1 MFRRLICALLVTSL
15 AGFGGQFQQYYPPA
29 DQQNSQTA
37 QQYPP
42 QQYPSPQYPQSQ
54 YPAQYPDQQQQ
65 PPVQGDPNA
74 PQGQAGNPAD
84 DMQHGVARLSMV
96 QGDVNVRR
104 GDNGQLSIA
113 VANAPLMARD
123 HLETAPGS
131 RAEVQLDANTIVR
144 LGPNTDAGFAT
155 LQYRKAQIQI
165 GLGTV
170 IYRVLGNSETQVEID
185 TPSVGI
191 RALGP
196 GEYRISVF
204 DNGTSQVTVRGG
216 QLELMAPRGTEQVNA
231 GQSVMVRGD
240 ATDPEMQ
247 TSGEIA
253 RDQFDEWSAQ
263 RDRETAPQ
271 QSAQYASPD
280 IQGTGDLDR
289 NGNWVPSGYG
299 QVWHPQEVG
308 PDWSPY
314 SDGQWSYSD
323 YYGWTWVDAAPWG
336 WAPYHYGRWFW
347 NTGYGWC
354 WWPGARGG
362 FSYWSP
368 ALVGFFG
375 FGRPGIGI
383 GFGGL
388 GWVALA
394 PFEVFHPWWGRGGAG
409 FRGGYTLASFRNS
422 AIRGGALTAAYSGF
436 GGVRQHFA
444 AATRSQLMG
453 ASTFGGR
460 VPVTPNAASYRFS
473 ARTAVGNPRL
483 AAAQNRSFYRSNTA
497 SISRPAYSSNS
508 RAQSSSAGWQRFGSP
523 GPTSSVRQN
532 YSQGSESG
540 WHSFGQPQSA
550 SRPAYSAPRQSY
562 GAPASQPRYSAPSYQ
577 PSYSAPAAQPRYS
590 SPAAQPR
597 YSAPAQQRSAP
608 APHYSAPKS
617 SGGGGGSH
625 PSGGGGGHSSGGG
638 HASSGGGGHHG
649 R

>member
-1 MFRRLICALLVTSL
+1 MFRRLLCALLVTSL
-15 AGFGGQFQQYYPPA
+15 AGFGGQFQQSYPPA
-29 DQQNSQTA
+29 DQ
-37 QQYPP
+37 P

-54 YPAQYPDQQQQ
+54 YPEQQQL
-65 PPVQGDPNA
+65 PAAQGDPNA

-104 GDNGQLSIA
+104 GDNGQLTIA

-123 HLETAPGS
+123 HLETAAGS

-170 IYRVLGNSETQVEID
+170 IYRVLGNSETQVEMD

-196 GEYRISVF
+196 GDYRISVF
-204 DNGTSQVTVRGG
+204 DNGTSQITVRSG
-216 QLELMAPRGTEQVNA
+216 QLELMAPRGTERVNA

-240 ATDPEMQ
+240 AADPEMQ
-247 TSGEIA
+247 TSSEVA
-253 RDQFDEWSAQ
+253 RDQFDDWSDQ
-263 RDRETAPQ
+263 RDREIAPQ

-323 YYGWTWVDAAPWG
+323 YYGWTWVDSAPWG

-362 FSYWSP
+362 FNYWSP
-368 ALVGFFG
+368 AMVGFFG
-375 FGRPGIGI
+375 WGRPGIGVGV
-383 GFGGL
+383 GFGFAGL

-394 PFEVFHPWWGRGGAG
+394 PFEVFHPWWGRGGVG
-409 FRGGYTLASFRNS
+409 FRGGYALASFRNS
-422 AIRGGALTAAYSGF
+422 AIRGGALTASYNGF
-436 GGVRQHFA
+436 GGVRQRFA
-444 AATRSQLMG
+444 AATRSQLTG

-460 VPVTPNAASYRFS
+460 VPVTPSAASYRFS
-473 ARTAVGNPRL
+473 ARTPVANPRL
-483 AAAQNRSFYRSNTA
+483 AAAQNRSFYRSNTSA
-497 SISRPAYSSNS
+497 ISRPSYSSNS

-523 GPTSSVRQN
+523 SATGSVRQN
-532 YSQGSESG
+532 YSQGAESG
-540 WHSFGQPQSA
+540 WHSFGQPQSS
-550 SRPAYSAPRQSY
+550 SRSAYSEPRQSYSAPRQSY
-562 GAPASQPRYSAPSYQ
+562 SAPRQSYSAPASQPRYSAPSNQ
-577 PSYSAPAAQPRYS
+577 QRYSAPAAQPRYS
-590 SPAAQPR
+590 APAQPR

-625 PSGGGGGHSSGGG
+625 PSGGG
-638 HASSGGGGHHG
+638 HASGGGGRHG

>member
-1 MFRRLICALLVTSL
+1 MFRRIICALLVTSL
-15 AGFGGQFQQYYPPA
+15 AGFGGQFQQSYPPA
-29 DQQNSQTA
+29 AD
-37 QQYPP
+37 P
-42 QQYPSPQYPQSQ
+42 YPQSQ
-54 YPAQYPDQQQQ
+54 YPQPQYPDQQQL
-65 PPVQGDPNA
+65 PPAQGE
-74 PQGQAGNPAD
+74 QAGNPAE

-104 GDNGQLSIA
+104 GDNGQLTIA

-131 RAEVQLDANTIVR
+131 RAEVQLDAATIVR
-144 LGPNTDAGFAT
+144 LGPNTDVGFAT
-155 LQYRKAQIQI
+155 LQYRKAQLQI

-170 IYRVLGNSETQVEID
+170 IYRVLGNPETQVEID

-204 DNGTSQVTVRGG
+204 DNGTSQVTVRNG
-216 QLELMAPRGTEQVNA
+216 QLELLAPRGTEQVNA

-240 ATDPEMQ
+240 AADPEMQ
-247 TSGEIA
+247 TSGEIP
-253 RDQFDEWSAQ
+253 RDQFDDWSGQ
-263 RDRETAPQ
+263 RDREIMPQ

-299 QVWHPQEVG
+299 QVWHPQDVG

-354 WWPGARGG
+354 WWPGARVG

-375 FGRPGIGI
+375 FGRPGLGVGI

-394 PFEVFHPWWGRGGAG
+394 PFEVFHPWWGRGGLG

-422 AIRGGALTAAYSGF
+422 AIRGGAMTAAYNGF
-436 GGVRQHFA
+436 GAGRQRFA

-460 VPVTPNAASYRFS
+460 LPVTPTAASYRFS
-473 ARTAVGNPRL
+473 SRAAVANPRL
-483 AAAQNRSFYRSNTA
+483 AAAQNRSFYRSSTSA
-497 SISRPAYSSNS
+497 IRT
-508 RAQSSSAGWQRFGSP
+508 QSSSAGWQRFGSP
-523 GPTSSVRQN
+523 SPTSSM
-532 YSQGSESG
+532 
-540 WHSFGQPQSA
+540 
-550 SRPAYSAPRQSY
+550 RQSY
-562 GAPASQPRYSAPSYQ
+562 SA
-577 PSYSAPAAQPRYS
+577 
-590 SPAAQPR
+590 
-597 YSAPAQQRSAP
+597 
-608 APHYSAPKS
+608 
-617 SGGGGGSH
+617 H
-625 PSGGGGGHSSGGG
+625 P
-638 HASSGGGGHHG
+638 
-649 R
+649 